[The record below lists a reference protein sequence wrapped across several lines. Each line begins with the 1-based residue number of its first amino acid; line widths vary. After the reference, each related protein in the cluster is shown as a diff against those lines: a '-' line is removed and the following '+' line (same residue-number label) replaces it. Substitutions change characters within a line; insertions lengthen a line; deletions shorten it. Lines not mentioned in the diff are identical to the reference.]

1 MDNRE
6 IVSENYRLKYT
17 ILRRAIQNIG
27 KGDELCNYSKEDL
40 ERLSYEIEG
49 KNLEELKK
57 IHKKW
62 IGY

>member
-1 MDNRE
+1 MDNE
-6 IVSENYRLKYT
+6 LLVLKYT
-17 ILRRAIQNIG
+17 ILRRAIQN
-27 KGDELCNYSKEDL
+27 KGRRDKFCNYSKKDL

-49 KNLEELKK
+49 KSLKELKE